1 MSYYFWILLGT
12 IAGPLLLSF
21 DKKVHFYTHWK
32 SFAIATIIV
41 ASGFLIWDEYFTQL
55 KVWGFTPKYLSGIYL
70 GHLPLEEV
78 LFFVLVPYACLFI
91 HEVLKAYFPQLKL
104 DLLGKIF
111 SFTFIFSGLLLA
123 LTHLEQ
129 WYTLSACSI
138 AALLLIRFAFQLK
151 VSWLGNFALTYL
163 VALIPFFVVNGL
175 LTGIAS
181 EQPVVWYTKAHIT
194 GVRLTT
200 IPLEDLYYN
209 LCMLLPI
216 IAIHE
221 WLRAKN
227 KAKG

>member
-12 IAGPLLLSF
+12 IAGPFLLSF

-32 SFAIATIIV
+32 SFFIATIII
-41 ASGFLIWDEYFTQL
+41 ASGFLIWDEYFTQQQ
-55 KVWGFTPKYLSGIYL
+55 VWGFTPKYLSGIYV

-78 LFFVLVPYACLFI
+78 LFFIIVPYACLFI
-91 HEVLKAYFPQLKL
+91 HEVLKAYFPTIQL
-104 DLLGKIF
+104 DVVGKVF
-111 SFTFIFSGLLLA
+111 SFAFIFSGLLLA
-123 LTHLEQ
+123 ITHLEQ
-129 WYTLSACSI
+129 WYTVTACSI
-138 AALLLIRFAFQLK
+138 SAVLLIRFAFQLRVK
-151 VSWLGNFALTYL
+151 WLGNFAFTYL

-181 EQPVVWYTKAHIT
+181 DDPVVWYSDAHIT

-200 IPLEDLYYN
+200 IPLEDMYYN

-221 WLRAKN
+221 WLLTKK
-227 KAKG
+227 KAI